1 MPRTMSIWLPEL
13 PLDRLRRTGDPRLT
27 SGPFAII
34 AEQKNAWRV
43 THINKSAQQAGVA
56 IGLPLADARA
66 ICPDLLSEPA
76 DAVRENILLRALW
89 RWADILSPRIS
100 LDAPD
105 GLLLDIAGCAHLF
118 GGERAMAED
127 ALLRLSDLTIKSRI
141 GVADTKGAAKAL
153 SRFGKREIEIA
164 EIGKTS
170 DALAALPIAALGL
183 QQALVTDLAR
193 TGLTTIGQLYSQPSG
208 ELARRLGLELTKALG
223 TATGQ
228 APDPIT
234 PKAADPVYAARMTL
248 PEPIGFQSDL
258 EEVLSRLADR
268 VCQRLENDQ
277 KGARQFH
284 LTVRCVDTGDHHMSI
299 GFARP
304 CFEPAPILRQFN
316 HPLSKLEIE
325 YGADWFRL
333 SASHVE
339 PIRLR
344 QVEMGEQAKRED
356 HRFQLIETLGNRIGF
371 DHVRI
376 FVPSDSHLPEYEY
389 EQVEAV
395 NAPRQG
401 WVKSPRE
408 RPIRLFNPPEYIHV
422 ESPGR
427 PPIVFKWRRMG
438 FESRTAFGPERLTP
452 RWHTDSDLRTRD
464 YWKVQTQQGRRLWLL
479 TYPGSENQDWY
490 VAGEFA

>member
-1 MPRTMSIWLPEL
+1 MSIWLPEL
-13 PLDRLRRTGDPRLT
+13 PLDRLRRNQDERLL

-34 AEQKNAWRV
+34 AEQKNAWRI
-43 THINKSAQQAGVA
+43 THTNKAALKEGVA

-76 DAVRENILLRALW
+76 DPVRDDVLLRALW

-105 GLLLDIAGCAHLF
+105 GLLLDIRGCAHLF
-118 GGERAMAED
+118 GGEHQMAEN
-127 ALLRLSDLTIKSRI
+127 ALERLTDLTVTVRI

-153 SRFGKREIEIA
+153 ARHGADKIGIA
-164 EIGKTS
+164 AAGKTAE
-170 DALAALPIAALGL
+170 ALSTLPIAALEL
-183 QQALVTDLAR
+183 EQSMATDLAR
-193 TGLTTIGQLYSQPSG
+193 TGLSTIGQLYHQPSG
-208 ELARRLGLELTKALG
+208 ELARRFGLDLTKVLG
-223 TATGQ
+223 AATGQ

-234 PKAADPVYAARMTL
+234 PKAADPIYAARMTL
-248 PEPIGFQSDL
+248 PDPIGFQSDL
-258 EEVLSRLADR
+258 EEVLSRLAAQ
-268 VCQRLENDQ
+268 VCMRLEEDQ

-304 CFEPAPILRQFN
+304 CFEPMPILRQFS

-344 QVEMGEQAKRED
+344 QTEIGAHAKSDD

-371 DHVRI
+371 DHVRV
-376 FVPSDSHLPEYEY
+376 FAPHDSHLPECEF
-389 EQVEAV
+389 EQIEAV
-395 NAPRQG
+395 AAPNIEWQAVPRQ
-401 WVKSPRE
+401 
-408 RPIRLFNPPEYIHV
+408 RPIRLFKPPEYVHV
-422 ESPGR
+422 ETPGR
-427 PPIVFKWRRMG
+427 PPLSFKWRRMS
-438 FESRTAFGPERLTP
+438 FAAQTAKGPERLTP
-452 RWHTDSDLRTRD
+452 RWHVDSDLRTRD
-464 YWKVQTQQGRRLWLL
+464 YWTVQTEQGRRLWLL
-479 TYPGSENQDWY
+479 TYPGDQHSEWY

>member
-1 MPRTMSIWLPEL
+1 MSLWLPEL
-13 PLDRLRRTGDPRLT
+13 PLDRLRRSGDTRLT

-34 AEQKNAWRV
+34 AEQKNAWRI
-43 THINKSAQQAGVA
+43 THANEAAIHAGVA

-76 DAVRENILLRALW
+76 DPVREDILLRALW

-105 GLLLDIAGCAHLF
+105 GLLLDITGCAHLF
-118 GGERAMAED
+118 GGERPMAED
-127 ALLRLSDLTIKSRI
+127 AVQRLSDLSIKARI
-141 GVADTKGAAKAL
+141 GVADTKGAARAL
-153 SRFGKREIEIA
+153 ARFENHLISIA
-164 EIGKTS
+164 QTSKTS
-170 DALAALPIAALGL
+170 EALAHLPIAALGL
-183 QQALVTDLAR
+183 EQSLVTDLAR
-193 TGLTTIGQLYSQPSG
+193 TGLTTIGQLYQQPSG
-208 ELARRLGLELTKALG
+208 ELARRFGLELTKALG
-223 TATGQ
+223 AATGQ

-234 PKAADPVYAARMTL
+234 PRAADPVYAARITL
-248 PEPIGFQSDL
+248 PDPIGFLSDL
-258 EEVLSRLADR
+258 EEVLSRLATQ
-268 VCQRLENDQ
+268 VCKRLEEDQ

-304 CFEPAPILRQFN
+304 CFEPAPILRQLN

-376 FVPSDSHLPEYEY
+376 FAPRDSYLPECEY

-395 NAPRQG
+395 NAHRFD
-401 WVKSPRE
+401 WIKSARE
-408 RPIRLFNPPEYIHV
+408 RPIRLFNPPEFVHV
-422 ESPGR
+422 ETPGR
-427 PPIVFKWRRMG
+427 PPLAFKWRRMS
-438 FESRTAFGPERLTP
+438 FASKTATGPERLTP
-452 RWHTDSDLRTRD
+452 RWHVDTDLRTRD
-464 YWKVQTQQGRRLWLL
+464 YWKVHTEEGRRLWLL
-479 TYPGSENQDWY
+479 TYPGAEHPD
-490 VAGEFA
+490 